1 MRCKGK
7 KKLQAAE
14 SQSISTC
21 WIVRV
26 IRKTDNQVVSLKTM
40 NLNECCPLRVMSFS
54 DLEMKAFSQ
63 RGVTVDQAQV
73 VTNTSELLWP
83 RSCAFMEEGLPD
95 PKRYSVCA
103 SVSHAARVLLPQRR

>member
-7 KKLQAAE
+7 KKLQAAKR
-14 SQSISTC
+14 QSISTC

-26 IRKTDNQVVSLKTM
+26 IRKTDNQVVSLVLIA
-40 NLNECCPLRVMSFS
+40 LNERCPLRAMSFS
-54 DLEMKAFSQ
+54 DLVMKAFNQSC
-63 RGVTVDQAQV
+63 VTVDQAQV